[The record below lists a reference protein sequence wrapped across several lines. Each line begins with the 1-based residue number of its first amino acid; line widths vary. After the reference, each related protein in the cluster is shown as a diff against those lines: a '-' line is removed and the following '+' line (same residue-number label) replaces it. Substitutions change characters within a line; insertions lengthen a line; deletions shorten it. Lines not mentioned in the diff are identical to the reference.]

1 MGGQMSREN
10 LDLALLMYEVFN
22 RRDLDAMFALAHD
35 QVVLRSRA
43 VRLTKP
49 DQNGFHHHARGEQD
63 RSHRFRRIMPVR
75 LRSLGH
81 GAPDVG

>member
-1 MGGQMSREN
+1 MSREN
-10 LDLALLMYEVFN
+10 LDLALLMYEVLN
-22 RRDLDAMFALAHD
+22 RDLDAMFALAHD
-35 QVVLRSRA
+35 EVVLRSRA

-49 DQNGFHHHARGEQD
+49 DQNGFHHHRGEQD
-63 RSHRFRRIMPVR
+63 DRSSQPSFRRIVPVR

>member
-1 MGGQMSREN
+1 
-10 LDLALLMYEVFN
+10 
-22 RRDLDAMFALAHD
+22 
-35 QVVLRSRA
+35 
-43 VRLTKP
+43 LTKP

-63 RSHRFRRIMPVR
+63 RRHRFRRIMPVR